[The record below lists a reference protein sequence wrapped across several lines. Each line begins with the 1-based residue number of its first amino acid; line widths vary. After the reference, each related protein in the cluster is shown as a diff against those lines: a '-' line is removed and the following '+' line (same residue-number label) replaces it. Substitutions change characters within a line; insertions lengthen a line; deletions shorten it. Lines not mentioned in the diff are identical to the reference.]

1 MNIIFIVNGN
11 CKKIPNI
18 LPESY
23 LQKFDKVICID
34 GGLNNL
40 YKINKN
46 CIPHYIFGD
55 FDSINNKIL
64 ENYKFNNFTKI
75 IKKDNQDE
83 SDLFFALKYILNN
96 YKKSINKITI
106 LCGTGDRFDHTLC
119 TLLTLK
125 YIPNNIKCKI
135 IGDNEE
141 IYLLKDKLEIKNQKS
156 KILSIIPLTDV
167 KEISCNDLKW
177 PLNRIDLD
185 FGFVGG
191 ISNIIEKDKI
201 VIVLKSGFAS
211 IIINNPN
218 FTF

>member
-1 MNIIFIVNGN
+1 MDIVFVVNGN
-11 CKKIPNI
+11 CEKIPNI
-18 LPESY
+18 LPKNY
-23 LQKFDKVICID
+23 LKKFDKVICVD

-40 YKINKN
+40 YKINKD

-55 FDSINNKIL
+55 FDSIDKKIL
-64 ENYKFNNFTKI
+64 ENYKSNNFTKI

-83 SDLFFALKYILNN
+83 SDLFFSLKYILNN

-125 YIPNNIKCKI
+125 YIPNDIKCKI

-141 IYLLKDKLEIKNQKS
+141 IYLLKDKLEIES
-156 KILSIIPLTDV
+156 KKGKTLSIIPLTDV

-177 PLNRIDLD
+177 PLDKVNLV

-191 ISNIIEKDKI
+191 ISNIVEKDKI
-201 VIVLKSGFAS
+201 VIVLKSGLAA
-211 IIINNPN
+211 IVVDELV
-218 FTF
+218 